1 MPQSTPLVTY
11 LRDLRDGRAIGVAET
26 SFYGPLAT
34 LLNTIGATLKPKVR
48 CIIHP
53 KGAGAGIPDG
63 GFYTPDQLPRSAD
76 AVAIAAQIP
85 SRGVL
90 EAKGTA
96 DEVERIAASP
106 QVAKY
111 LARYGQVLVTNYRDF
126 LLVGRDGAGHPLQLE
141 RYRLAPSEAAF
152 WSAAPEVLAA
162 EHEERLAEYLK
173 RVMLSN
179 APLADPKDVAWF
191 LASYARNYTPEEL
204 AAFEAGAAAL
214 GLPAAQIRAL
224 LGERTCDVYLNGVA
238 YWKNIPQLVWEYT
251 IGGYHL
257 IKKWLSY
264 RERALLGRSL
274 TAEQG
279 REVGAMAR
287 RIA

>member
-1 MPQSTPLVTY
+1 
-11 LRDLRDGRAIGVAET
+11 
-26 SFYGPLAT
+26 
-34 LLNTIGATLKPKVR
+34 
-48 CIIHP
+48 
-53 KGAGAGIPDG
+53 
-63 GFYTPDQLPRSAD
+63 
-76 AVAIAAQIP
+76 
-85 SRGVL
+85 
-90 EAKGTA
+90 
-96 DEVERIAASP
+96 
-106 QVAKY
+106 
-111 LARYGQVLVTNYRDF
+111 
-126 LLVGRDGAGHPLQLE
+126 
-141 RYRLAPSEAAF
+141 
-152 WSAAPEVLAA
+152 
-162 EHEERLAEYLK
+162 
-173 RVMLSN
+173 MLSN

-251 IGGYHL
+251 IGGYQV

-274 TAEQG
+274 TAEQV

-287 RIA
+287 RIAALLLAPTLDGNYRAVKAATVDWSNSATSKSSFGSTTIHRLRRLHRLWISNLCNLRNLWMHS